1 METILNVLSVFG
13 GLAMFLYGM
22 ALMSEGLQKS
32 AGDRLRTFMAKMTS
46 NAPKQIF
53 TGTIVTALVQSSSAT
68 TIMVVSFV
76 NAGLL
81 TLGNSIGVIMGA
93 NIGTTLTAW
102 VTALG
107 FSVNIA
113 LFAVPMMAFGYLM
126 HSSKKSTLKN
136 LGQFL
141 MGFAVMYVGLTF
153 MKDCANELI
162 GPKGV
167 FIDQMENFF
176 SSINDWGFGSVL
188 LFMLAGAVLTIV
200 LQASSA
206 TMAITMLL
214 AASGL
219 IGFELAVAMVLG
231 ENIGTTITANLA
243 ASIANTSAKRA
254 ARAHT
259 IFNIIGVI
267 WVLCLFVPIVALI
280 CNIMDAIGFA
290 NPMTLDLEGL
300 SAAVDTAKEAAA
312 PEAVYSSYLSQVAV
326 DPTVTVEAVKEAANV
341 EVSSAEAAFTAA
353 KDAMLYGVAMLHTL
367 FNVTNTLILIWFVPL
382 IEKAV
387 IWLVKEPKG
396 EHEVFRLKY
405 ISGGPLSTAELS
417 LNEAQQE
424 IVHFAEICRN
434 GFGYIRDAINEQ
446 DPDKFDEL
454 NDKLIKYEEI
464 TDRIEF
470 EIASYLNDVSK
481 NEISEEAKERIKA
494 MYKII
499 GEMESLGDSGE
510 SIGRILKRKNIHGKS
525 FDKPLLDRLNK
536 MMDLVQ
542 KGYDVMIENL
552 KNNNLRDI
560 TNAENCEY
568 NINEYRNYMREEH
581 IVNIENN
588 SYNYLTG
595 VYYVD
600 VLSELEKIGDFL
612 INISQATK
620 GKYEYEN

>member
-1 METILNVLSVFG
+1 METILNVLSVLG

-32 AGDRLRTFMAKMTS
+32 AGDRLRSFMAKMTS
-46 NAPKQIF
+46 NGFKRIL
-53 TGTIVTALVQSSSAT
+53 TGTAVTALVQSSSAT

-81 TLGNSIGVIMGA
+81 TLGNAIGVIMGA

-102 VTALG
+102 VTSLG

-113 LFAVPMMAFGYLM
+113 LFAVPMMAFGFVM
-126 HSSKKSTLKN
+126 HSSKKSTTKN
-136 LGQFL
+136 IGQFL
-141 MGFAVMYVGLTF
+141 MGFAIMYVGLTF
-153 MKDCANELI
+153 MKDCANAVI
-162 GPKGV
+162 GPEGQYA
-167 FIDQMENFF
+167 DQMQTFF
-176 SSINDWGFGSVL
+176 GSINDFGFGSII
-188 LFMLAGAVLTIV
+188 LFLVAGAILTIV

-219 IGFELAVAMVLG
+219 INFELAVAMVLG
-231 ENIGTTITANLA
+231 ENIGTTITANIA
-243 ASIANTSAKRA
+243 AAVANTSAKRA

-267 WVLCLFVPIVALI
+267 WVLCLFYVIVPLI
-280 CNIMDAIGFA
+280 CKIM
-290 NPMTLDLEGL
+290 
-300 SAAVDTAKEAAA
+300 TA
-312 PEAVYSSYLSQVAV
+312 LGWV
-326 DPTVTVEAVKEAANV
+326 DPTTASEFLKINADNTARLAADPSRRDLV
-341 EVSSAEAAFTAA
+341 IASAETI
-353 KDAMLYGVAMLHTL
+353 AMWKNSLLYGIAMLHTL
-367 FNVTNTLILIWFVPL
+367 FNVTNTLILIWFTPL

-387 IWLVKEPKG
+387 VWLVKEPKG
-396 EHEVFRLKY
+396 ENEVFRLKY

-434 GFGYIRDAINEQ
+434 GFGYVREAINEN
-446 DPDKFDEL
+446 DPEKFDKI

-464 TDRIEF
+464 TDRIEY
-470 EIASYLNDVSK
+470 EIASYLNEVSK

-510 SIGRILKRKNIHGKS
+510 SIGRILKRKNVHGKA

-552 KNNNLRDI
+552 KNDNIKDI

-568 NINEYRNYMREEH
+568 NINECRNHLREEH

-612 INISQATK
+612 INISQAAK

>member
-1 METILNVLSVFG
+1 MTTILNVLSVLG

-32 AGDRLRTFMAKMTS
+32 AGDRLRAFMAKMTS
-46 NAPKQIF
+46 NAFKRVL
-53 TGTIVTALVQSSSAT
+53 TGTVVTCLVQSSSAT

-81 TLGNSIGVIMGA
+81 TLGNAIGVIMGA

-102 VTALG
+102 ITSLG

-126 HSSKKSTLKN
+126 HCSKKASLKN
-136 LGQFL
+136 IGQFM

-153 MKDCANELI
+153 MKDCSNEIL
-162 GPKGV
+162 GNYQTG
-167 FIDQMENFF
+167 MMNFF
-176 SSINDWGFGSVL
+176 GSINGFGFGSVL
-188 LFMLAGAVLTIV
+188 LFLIAGAVLTIV

-219 IGFELAVAMVLG
+219 IDFKLAVAMVLG
-231 ENIGTTITANLA
+231 ENIGTTITANIA
-243 ASIANTSAKRA
+243 AAVANTSAKRA

-259 IFNIIGVI
+259 IFNLIGVI
-267 WVLCLFVPIVALI
+267 WVLCLFRPIVNLI
-280 CNIMDAIGFA
+280 CIVMESLGFYD
-290 NPMTLDLEGL
+290 PMEASHQLELIAGG
-300 SAAVDTAKEAAA
+300 S
-312 PEAVYSSYLSQVAV
+312 
-326 DPTVTVEAVKEAANV
+326 VEAG
-341 EVSSAEAAFTAA
+341 TATIEIY
-353 KDAMLYGVAMLHTL
+353 KNSLLYGIAMLHTL
-367 FNVTNTLILIWFVPL
+367 FNVTNTLVLIWFTPL

-387 IWLVKEPKG
+387 VWLVKEPKG
-396 EHEVFRLKY
+396 ETEVFRLKY

-417 LNEAQQE
+417 ISEARQE
-424 IVHFAEICRN
+424 IIHFAEICRN
-434 GFGYIRDAINEQ
+434 GFGYVRQAVNEQ
-446 DPDKFDEL
+446 DPEKFDAI

-464 TDRIEF
+464 TDRIEY
-470 EIASYLNDVSK
+470 EIATYLNEVSK
-481 NEISEEAKERIKA
+481 NEISQEATEQIKA

-510 SIGRILKRKNIHGKS
+510 AIGRILKRKNVHGKV
-525 FDKPLLDRLNK
+525 FDKSIIDRLNK

-552 KNNNLRDI
+552 KNDNLKEI
-560 TNAENCEY
+560 SNAQNAEY
-568 NINEYRNYMREEH
+568 NINECRNHLREEH

-595 VYYVD
+595 VYYMD
-600 VLSELEKIGDFL
+600 VLSELEKVGDFM
-612 INISQATK
+612 INISQAVV
-620 GKYEYEN
+620 GKYEYEI

>member
-1 METILNVLSVFG
+1 METILNVLSVLG

-32 AGDRLRTFMAKMTS
+32 AGDRLRSFMAKMTS
-46 NAPKQIF
+46 NAPKRIL
-53 TGTIVTALVQSSSAT
+53 TGTLVTALVQSSSAT

-81 TLGNSIGVIMGA
+81 TLGNAIGVIMGA

-102 VTALG
+102 VTSLG

-113 LFAVPMMAFGYLM
+113 LFAVPMMAFGFIL
-126 HSSKKSTLKN
+126 HSMKKSSLKN
-136 LGQFL
+136 IGQFL

-153 MKDCANELI
+153 MKDCANAVLGEYET
-162 GPKGV
+162 
-167 FIDQMENFF
+167 QMMGFF
-176 SSINDWGFGSVL
+176 GSINGFGFGSIL
-188 LFMLAGAVLTIV
+188 LFLVAGAVLTIV

-231 ENIGTTITANLA
+231 ENIGTTITANIA
-243 ASIANTSAKRA
+243 AAVANTSAKRA

-259 IFNIIGVI
+259 IFNIVGVI
-267 WVLCLFVPIVALI
+267 WVLILFGPIVALI
-280 CNIMDAIGFA
+280 CKIMTALGFA
-290 NPMTLDLEGL
+290 DPMTVDMAGL
-300 SAAVDTAKEAAA
+300 NAALTSAKAA
-312 PEAVYSSYLSQVAV
+312 PGATPESIAVAEDAFLEA
-326 DPTVTVEAVKEAANV
+326 KN
-341 EVSSAEAAFTAA
+341 
-353 KDAMLYGVAMLHTL
+353 AMLYGIAMLHTL
-367 FNVTNTLILIWFVPL
+367 FNVINTLVLIWFTPL

-387 IWLVKEPKG
+387 VWLVKEPKG

-405 ISGGPLSTAELS
+405 IAGGPLSTAELS

-424 IVHFAEICRN
+424 IIHFAEICRN
-434 GFGYIRDAINEQ
+434 GFGYIREAINSQ
-446 DPDKFDEL
+446 DPDEFDKL

-470 EIASYLNDVSK
+470 EIATYLNEVSK
-481 NEISEEAKERIKA
+481 NELSQESLEHTKA

-510 SIGRILKRKNIHGKS
+510 AIGRILKRRNAHGKV

-552 KNNNLRDI
+552 KNNELKDI
-560 TNAENCEY
+560 ANAENCEY
-568 NINEYRNYMREEH
+568 NINECRNHLREEH
-581 IVNIENN
+581 IVNIENS

-595 VYYVD
+595 VYYMD

-612 INISQATK
+612 INISQANK
-620 GKYEYEN
+620 RKHDNQN

>member
-1 METILNVLSVFG
+1 MDTILNVLSVLG

-32 AGDRLRTFMAKMTS
+32 AGDRLRSFMAKMTS
-46 NAPKQIF
+46 NGFKRIL
-53 TGTIVTALVQSSSAT
+53 TGTAVTALVQSSSAT

-81 TLGNSIGVIMGA
+81 TLGNAIGVIMGA

-102 VTALG
+102 VTSLG

-113 LFAVPMMAFGYLM
+113 LFAVPMMAFGFVM
-126 HSSKKSTLKN
+126 HSSKKSTMKN
-136 LGQFL
+136 IGQFL

-153 MKDCANELI
+153 MKDCANAVI
-162 GPKGV
+162 GPEGQYAA
-167 FIDQMENFF
+167 QMQTFF
-176 SSINDWGFGSVL
+176 GSINGFGFGSVM
-188 LFMLAGAVLTIV
+188 LFLFAGAILTIV

-219 IGFELAVAMVLG
+219 IDFKLAVAMVLG
-231 ENIGTTITANLA
+231 ENIGTTITANIA
-243 ASIANTSAKRA
+243 AAVANTSAKRA

-259 IFNIIGVI
+259 IFNIVGVI
-267 WVLCLFVPIVALI
+267 WVLVLFSPIVALI
-280 CNIMDAIGFA
+280 CKIMTALGWAD
-290 NPMTLDLEGL
+290 PMTVDMAGL
-300 SAAVDTAKEAAA
+300 NEAYKASIGTVGEAAA
-312 PEAVYSSYLSQVAV
+312 EADFL
-326 DPTVTVEAVKEAANV
+326 
-341 EVSSAEAAFTAA
+341 AA
-353 KDAMLYGVAMLHTL
+353 KNAMLYGIAMLHTL
-367 FNVTNTLILIWFVPL
+367 FNVTNTLVLIWFTPL

-387 IWLVKEPKG
+387 VWLVKEPKG
-396 EHEVFRLKY
+396 ETEVFRLKY

-434 GFGYIRDAINEQ
+434 GFGYIREAINEN
-446 DPDKFDEL
+446 DPDKFDKL

-470 EIASYLNDVSK
+470 EIATYLNDVSK

-510 SIGRILKRKNIHGKS
+510 SIGRILKRKNVHGKA
-525 FDKPLLDRLNK
+525 FDKALLDRLNK

-542 KGYDVMIENL
+542 KGYDVMVENL
-552 KNNNLRDI
+552 KNDNLKDI

-568 NINEYRNYMREEH
+568 NINECRNHMREEH

-612 INISQATK
+612 INISQAAK
-620 GKYEYEN
+620 RKYEYEN

>member
-1 METILNVLSVFG
+1 MTTILNVLSVLG

-22 ALMSEGLQKS
+22 ALMSDGLQKS
-32 AGDRLRTFMAKMTS
+32 AGDRLRAFMAKMTS
-46 NAPKQIF
+46 NAFKRVL
-53 TGTIVTALVQSSSAT
+53 TGTVVTCLVQSSSAT

-81 TLGNSIGVIMGA
+81 TLGNAIGVIMGA

-102 VTALG
+102 ITSLG

-126 HSSKKSTLKN
+126 HCSKKATLKN

-153 MKDCANELI
+153 MKDCANAVLGEYQT
-162 GPKGV
+162 G
-167 FIDQMENFF
+167 MMSFF
-176 SSINDWGFGSVL
+176 GSINGFGFGSIL
-188 LFMLAGAVLTIV
+188 LFLIAGAVLTIV

-219 IGFELAVAMVLG
+219 IDFKLAVAMVLG
-231 ENIGTTITANLA
+231 ENIGTTITANIA
-243 ASIANTSAKRA
+243 AAVANTSAKRA

-259 IFNIIGVI
+259 IFNIVGVI
-267 WVLCLFVPIVALI
+267 WVLAVFRPIVKLI
-280 CNIMDAIGFA
+280 CLIMVNLGFQDPMAASSQLAYIA
-290 NPMTLDLEGL
+290 NNGI
-300 SAAVDTAKEAAA
+300 TA
-312 PEAVYSSYLSQVAV
+312 
-326 DPTVTVEAVKEAANV
+326 DPSEIEMYKN
-341 EVSSAEAAFTAA
+341 SL
-353 KDAMLYGVAMLHTL
+353 LYGIAMLHTL
-367 FNVTNTLILIWFVPL
+367 FNVTNTLVLIWFTPL

-387 IWLVKEPKG
+387 VWLVKEPKG
-396 EHEVFRLKY
+396 EAEVFRLKY

-417 LNEAQQE
+417 ISEAQQE
-424 IVHFAEICRN
+424 IVHFAEICSN
-434 GFGYIRDAINEQ
+434 GFGYIRQAINEN
-446 DPDKFDEL
+446 DPEAFDKL

-464 TDRIEF
+464 TDRIEY
-470 EIASYLNDVSK
+470 EIATYLNDVSK
-481 NEISEEAKERIKA
+481 NEISDEVKDKIKA
-494 MYKII
+494 MYKIV
-499 GEMESLGDSGE
+499 GELESLGDSGE
-510 SIGRILKRKNIHGKS
+510 AIGRILKRKNAHGKV
-525 FDKPLLDRLNK
+525 FDKSILDRLNK

-552 KNNNLRDI
+552 KNTDLKDI
-560 TNAENCEY
+560 SNAENCEY
-568 NINEYRNYMREEH
+568 NINECRNHLREEH
-581 IVNIENN
+581 IVNIESN

-595 VYYVD
+595 VYFMD

-612 INISQATK
+612 INVSEAVV

>member
-1 METILNVLSVFG
+1 MTTILNVLSVLG

-22 ALMSEGLQKS
+22 ALMSDGLQKS
-32 AGDRLRTFMAKMTS
+32 AGDRLRAFMAKMTS
-46 NAPKQIF
+46 NAFKRVL
-53 TGTIVTALVQSSSAT
+53 TGTVVTCLVQSSSAT

-81 TLGNSIGVIMGA
+81 TLGNAIGVIMGA

-102 VTALG
+102 ITSLG

-126 HSSKKSTLKN
+126 HCSKKSALKN
-136 LGQFL
+136 VGQFL

-153 MKDCANELI
+153 MKDCANAVLGEYQS
-162 GPKGV
+162 G
-167 FIDQMENFF
+167 MMSFF
-176 SSINDWGFGSVL
+176 GSINGFGFGSIL
-188 LFMLAGAVLTIV
+188 LFLIAGAVLTIV

-219 IGFELAVAMVLG
+219 IDFKLAVAMVLG
-231 ENIGTTITANLA
+231 ENIGTTITANIA
-243 ASIANTSAKRA
+243 AAVANTSAKRA

-259 IFNIIGVI
+259 IFNIVGVI
-267 WVLCLFVPIVALI
+267 WVLIVFGPIVKLI
-280 CNIMDAIGFA
+280 SYIMVGLGFQDPVVASSQLAAIA
-290 NPMTLDLEGL
+290 EGTMEGN
-300 SAAVDTAKEAAA
+300 AE
-312 PEAVYSSYLSQVAV
+312 
-326 DPTVTVEAVKEAANV
+326 TVELYKN
-341 EVSSAEAAFTAA
+341 SL
-353 KDAMLYGVAMLHTL
+353 LYGIAMLHTL
-367 FNVTNTLILIWFVPL
+367 FNVTNTLILIWFTPL

-387 IWLVKEPKG
+387 VWLVKEPKG
-396 EHEVFRLKY
+396 ETEVFRLKY

-417 LNEAQQE
+417 ISEAQQE
-424 IVHFAEICRN
+424 IIHFAEICSN
-434 GFGYIRDAINEQ
+434 GFGYIRQAINET
-446 DPDKFDEL
+446 DPEKFDKL

-464 TDRIEF
+464 TDRIEY
-470 EIASYLNDVSK
+470 EIATYLNEVSR
-481 NEISEEAKERIKA
+481 NEISDEVRDKIKD

-499 GEMESLGDSGE
+499 GELESLGDSGE
-510 SIGRILKRKNIHGKS
+510 AIGRILKRKEVHGKI
-525 FDKPLLDRLNK
+525 FDKTILDRLNK

-552 KNNNLRDI
+552 KNDNLKDI

-568 NINEYRNYMREEH
+568 NINECRNHLREEH
-581 IVNIENN
+581 IVNIESN

-595 VYYVD
+595 VYFMD

-612 INISQATK
+612 INVSQVVL

>member
-1 METILNVLSVFG
+1 MTTLLNVLSVLG

-22 ALMSEGLQKS
+22 TLMSEGLQKS

-46 NAPKQIF
+46 NSAKRVF
-53 TGTIVTALVQSSSAT
+53 TGTLVTALVQSSSAT

-81 TLGNSIGVIMGA
+81 SLGNAIGVIMGA

-102 VTALG
+102 VTSLG

-113 LFAVPMMAFGYLM
+113 LFAVPMMAFGFVM
-126 HSSKKSTLKN
+126 HSSKKATLKN
-136 LGQFL
+136 IGQFL

-153 MKDCANELI
+153 MKDCANEVL
-162 GPKGV
+162 GKYETEMMG
-167 FIDQMENFF
+167 FF
-176 SSINDWGFGSVL
+176 GSINDFKFGSVL
-188 LFMLAGAVLTIV
+188 LFLFAGAILTIV

-219 IGFELAVAMVLG
+219 IDFKLAVAMVLG
-231 ENIGTTITANLA
+231 ENIGTTITANIA
-243 ASIANTSAKRA
+243 ASVANTSAKRA

-267 WVLCLFVPIVALI
+267 WVLILLGPILKLI
-280 CNIMDAIGFA
+280 SLIMVSLGFA
-290 NPMTLDLEGL
+290 DPMTVDMAGL
-300 SAAVDTAKEAAA
+300 NEAFKAAKDTPGEA
-312 PEAVYSSYLSQVAV
+312 E
-326 DPTVTVEAVKEAANV
+326 
-341 EVSSAEAAFTAA
+341 AEAAFVAA
-353 KDAMLYGVAMLHTL
+353 KDSMLYGIAMLHTL
-367 FNVTNTLILIWFVPL
+367 FNVTNTMVLIWFTKY

-387 IWLVKEPKG
+387 VCLVKEPKG
-396 EHEVFRLKY
+396 EAEVFRLKY

-417 LNEAQQE
+417 LQEAKQE
-424 IVHFAEICRN
+424 IVHFAEICSN
-434 GFGYIRDAINEQ
+434 GFGYVRQAVNEQ
-446 DPDKFDEL
+446 DPEKFDAI

-464 TDRIEF
+464 TDRIEY
-470 EIASYLNDVSK
+470 EIATYLNEVSK
-481 NEISEEAKERIKA
+481 NEISQEATEQIKM

-510 SIGRILKRKNIHGKS
+510 AIGRILKRKNIHNKK
-525 FDKPLLDRLNK
+525 FDKSLLDRLNK

-552 KNNNLRDI
+552 KSDNLKEI
-560 TNAENCEY
+560 SNAENCEY
-568 NINEYRNYMREEH
+568 NINECRNHLREEH
-581 IVNIENN
+581 IVNIEGN

-595 VYYVD
+595 VYYMD
-600 VLSELEKIGDFL
+600 VLAELEKIGDFL
-612 INISQATK
+612 INISQSSVK
-620 GKYEYEN
+620 K